1 MGPSE
6 SSNNG
11 LLFIKYRKI
20 DHGKSIDFFKGIP
33 LEVFLPIIN
42 LIGQVNVSKK
52 WNMHMITF
60 LEDA

>member
-20 DHGKSIDFFKGIP
+20 DHGKSIDFFPIP
-33 LEVFLPIIN
+33 IFPKDSKE
-42 LIGQVNVSKK
+42 IGGTLK
-52 WNMHMITF
+52 F
-60 LEDA
+60 